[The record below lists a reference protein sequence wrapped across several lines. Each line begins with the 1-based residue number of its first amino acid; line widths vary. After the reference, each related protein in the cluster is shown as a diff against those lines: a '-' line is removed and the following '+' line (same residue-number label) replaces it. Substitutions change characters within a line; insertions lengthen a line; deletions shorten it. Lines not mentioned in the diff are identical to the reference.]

1 MGVFFALRSFQTTV
15 LLWVD
20 IADWNKISASELLKA
35 NTYLCTMNIDL
46 SQIPSPCYVLDEAS
60 LRKNLELI
68 KGVAK
73 EAGVEIILAFK
84 GFAMWGAF
92 PIVREYISGAT
103 GSSVNEARLCVEE
116 MKTKSHTYCVAIADN
131 EIDELLSYSSH
142 LTFNS
147 LTQFLKYRAKALAA
161 GVSCGIRVNPQYS
174 EVTTDLYN
182 PCSPNSRLGVT
193 SEHFGDKL
201 PEGIEG
207 IHFHA
212 LCENDSYTLEKT
224 LAAFEERFGH
234 LIKQAKWVNMGGG
247 HLMTRQGYDTQH
259 LVKVLREFKQRYP
272 QVHVILEPGSAFAWQ
287 TGVLVSKVLDVVEAN
302 GIKTAMLDVSF
313 TAHMPDC
320 LEMPYKPRIWGAE
333 MEPVKGKPTYRMGGT
348 SCLSG
353 DYMFEYSFDRELRD
367 GDHIV
372 FDDMIHYTMVK
383 TSFFNGVQHPSIGIW
398 TKEGNFKLLRKFSY
412 NEYKAKL
419 S

>member
-1 MGVFFALRSFQTTV
+1 MI
-15 LLWVD
+15 D
-20 IADWNKISASELLKA
+20 ITK
-35 NTYLCTMNIDL
+35 
-46 SQIPSPCYVLDEAS
+46 IPSPCFVLEENL
-60 LRKNLELI
+60 LRNNLFLI
-68 KGVAK
+68 KSVGE

-84 GFAMWGAF
+84 GFSMWGAF
-92 PIVREYISGAT
+92 PIVREYINGAT
-103 GSSVNEARLCVEE
+103 ASSLNEAKLCVGE
-116 MKTKSHTYCVAIADN
+116 MKTKSHTYCVAIDDN
-131 EIDELLSYSSH
+131 EIDELITLSSH

-147 LTQFLKYRAKALAA
+147 LSQFERFGKKARAA

-212 LCENDSYTLEKT
+212 LCENDSFTLEKT
-224 LAAFEERFGH
+224 LAEFEKRFGH

-247 HLMTRQGYDTQH
+247 HLMTRKGYDTKH
-259 LVKVLREFKQRYP
+259 LINLLLEFKKRYN
-272 QVHVILEPGSAFAWQ
+272 VHVLLEPGSAFAWQ
-287 TGVLVSKVLDVVEAN
+287 TGVLVSKVLDIVEAN

-320 LEMPYKPRIWGAE
+320 LEMPYKPKITGANS
-333 MEPVKGKPTYRMGGT
+333 EPETRNSKLETGNFVYRMGGT

-353 DYMFEYSFDRELRD
+353 DYMFEYSFEKELMV
-367 GDHIV
+367 GDKIV
-372 FDDMIHYTMVK
+372 FEDMIHYTMVK
-383 TSFFNGVQHPSIGIW
+383 TNFFNGVKHPAIGIW
-398 TKEGNFKLLRKFSY
+398 SKSNEFYLLREFGY
-412 NEYKAKL
+412 EDYKNRL

>member
-1 MGVFFALRSFQTTV
+1 MI
-15 LLWVD
+15 D
-20 IADWNKISASELLKA
+20 ISK
-35 NTYLCTMNIDL
+35 
-46 SQIPSPCYVLDEAS
+46 IPSPCYVLEEEL
-60 LRKNLELI
+60 LRKNLSLI
-68 KGVAK
+68 KSVAD

-84 GFAMWGAF
+84 GFSMWGAF
-92 PIVREYISGAT
+92 PIVREYIKGAT
-103 GSSVNEARLCVEE
+103 ASSLNEAKLCVEE
-116 MKTKSHTYCVAIADN
+116 MKSKSHTYCVAIDDN
-131 EIDELLSYSSH
+131 EIDELISLSSH

-147 LTQFLKYRAKALAA
+147 LTQFDRFKAKALEA
-161 GVSCGIRVNPQYS
+161 VISCGIRVNPQYS

-212 LCENDSYTLEKT
+212 LCENDSYALEKT
-224 LAAFEERFGH
+224 LEAFEQRFGH

-247 HLMTRQGYDTQH
+247 HLMTRQGYDTKH
-259 LVKVLREFKQRYP
+259 LIKLLRAFKQRYN
-272 QVHVILEPGSAFAWQ
+272 VHVILEPGSAFAWQ
-287 TGVLVSKVLDVVEAN
+287 TGVLVSKVLDIVEAN

-320 LEMPYKPRIWGAE
+320 LEMPYKPRITGAN
-333 MEPVKGKPTYRMGGT
+333 MDPQDPKFGIQNFVYRMGGT

-353 DYMFEYSFDRELRD
+353 DYMFEYSFDKQLQV
-367 GDHIV
+367 GDRIV
-372 FDDMIHYTMVK
+372 FEDMIHYTMVK
-383 TSFFNGVQHPSIGIW
+383 TSFFNGVKHPSIGIW
-398 TKEGNFKLLRKFSY
+398 NKNNTFTLLREFGY
-412 NEYKAKL
+412 QEYKNKL

>member
-1 MGVFFALRSFQTTV
+1 MSI
-15 LLWVD
+15 D
-20 IADWNKISASELLKA
+20 ISK
-35 NTYLCTMNIDL
+35 
-46 SQIPSPCYVLDEAS
+46 IPSPCFVLEENL
-60 LRKNLELI
+60 LRNNLSLI
-68 KGVAK
+68 KSVGE

-84 GFAMWGAF
+84 GFSMWGAF
-92 PIVREYISGAT
+92 PIVREYINGAT
-103 GSSVNEARLCVEE
+103 ASSLNEAKLCVGE
-116 MKTKSHTYCVAIADN
+116 MKTKSHTYCVAIDDN
-131 EIDELLSYSSH
+131 EIDELITLSSH

-147 LTQFLKYRAKALAA
+147 LSQFERFGKKAIAA

-212 LCENDSYTLEKT
+212 LCENDSFTLEKT
-224 LAAFEERFGH
+224 LAEFEKRFGH

-247 HLMTRQGYDTQH
+247 HLMTRKGYDTKH
-259 LVKVLREFKQRYP
+259 LINLLREFKKRYN
-272 QVHVILEPGSAFAWQ
+272 VHVILEPGSAFAWQ
-287 TGVLVSKVLDVVEAN
+287 TGVLVSKVLDIVEAN

-320 LEMPYKPRIWGAE
+320 LEMPYKPKITGANS
-333 MEPVKGKPTYRMGGT
+333 EPQTNNKQQTTNNKQQTTNNKPSNFIYRMGGT

-353 DYMFEYSFDRELRD
+353 DYMFEYSFEKELSVGDR
-367 GDHIV
+367 IV
-372 FDDMIHYTMVK
+372 FEDMIHYTMVK
-383 TSFFNGVQHPSIGIW
+383 TNFFNGVKHPSIGIW
-398 TKEGNFKLLRKFSY
+398 TKDNAFTLLREFGY
-412 NEYKAKL
+412 EDYKKRL

>member
-1 MGVFFALRSFQTTV
+1 MAI
-15 LLWVD
+15 D
-20 IADWNKISASELLKA
+20 ISR
-35 NTYLCTMNIDL
+35 
-46 SQIPSPCYVLDEAS
+46 IPSPCYVLEEEA
-60 LRKNLELI
+60 LRKNLSLI
-68 KGVAK
+68 QHVSK

-84 GFAMWGAF
+84 GFSMWGAF
-92 PIVREYISGAT
+92 PIVREYVSGAT
-103 GSSVNEARLCVEE
+103 ASSLNEARLCVEE
-116 MKTKSHTYCVAIADN
+116 MKTKSHTYCVAIDDD
-131 EIDELLSYSSH
+131 EIDELIACSSH

-147 LTQFLKYRAKALAA
+147 LSQFNRFKDKALAA
-161 GVSCGIRVNPQYS
+161 GISCGIRVNPQYS

-193 SEHFGDKL
+193 AEHFGDKL

-247 HLMTRQGYDTQH
+247 HLMTRKGYDTSH
-259 LVKVLREFKQRYP
+259 LIHILREFRKRYNNI
-272 QVHVILEPGSAFAWQ
+272 HVLLEPGSAFAWQ

-302 GIKTAMLDVSF
+302 GIKTLMLDVSF

-320 LEMPYKPRIWGAE
+320 LEMPYKPAVDGAY
-333 MEPVKGKPTYRMGGT
+333 MEPQQGKPTYRLGGT

-353 DYMFEYSFDRELRD
+353 DYMFEYSFDQEIVI
-367 GDHIV
+367 GDKIV
-372 FDDMIHYTMVK
+372 FQDMIHYTMVK
-383 TSFFNGVQHPSIGIW
+383 TSFFNGVKHPSIGIW
-398 TKEGNFKLLRKFSY
+398 TANNQFHLLRTFTY
-412 NEYKAKL
+412 EQYKAKL